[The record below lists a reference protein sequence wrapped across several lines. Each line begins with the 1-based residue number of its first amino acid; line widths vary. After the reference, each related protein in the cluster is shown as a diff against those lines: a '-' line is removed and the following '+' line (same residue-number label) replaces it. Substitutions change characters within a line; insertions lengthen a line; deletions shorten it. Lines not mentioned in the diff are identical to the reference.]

1 MVEEKRAW
9 YQAFMHTLDIMAVI
23 FLVTV
28 SWMGNDIF
36 TVGINSLR
44 FDSSLSG
51 TLALQTATCTTSHLY
66 STSV

>member
-28 SWMGNDIF
+28 SWMGIDIF
-36 TVGINSLR
+36 TVGINSLG
-44 FDSSLSG
+44 FD
-51 TLALQTATCTTSHLY
+51 
-66 STSV
+66 